1 MKIFGLTISRT
12 KAVPATAS
20 PVAENR
26 GGWYPL
32 IRESFTGAW
41 QQNVTVD
48 QNTVLS
54 YFAVYA
60 CMTLIAS
67 DIAKLRVKLV
77 EQDENGIWTE
87 TTSPSFSP
95 VLRKPNNYQNR
106 IQFWESYILSKLSRG
121 NVYVLKGR
129 DGRGIVNRLWVL
141 DPSRCTP
148 LVAEDGSVYYR
159 LNADNLSNLPEAV
172 VVPASEIIHDRMN
185 CLFHPLIGTS
195 PIYAAGVAATQG
207 LSIQNNSAWFFGNK
221 SQPGGILTAPGAISN
236 ETAERLKAAWE
247 TNYGGE
253 NAGRIAVVGDGLKYE
268 AMAMTA
274 QDSQLIE
281 QLKWT
286 ADVVCS
292 VFHVPPYKAGI
303 GAMPTYSN
311 VQSLNVEY
319 YAQCLQVHL
328 ESAELCLDEGL
339 GLDAAKDGGK
349 TLGTEFD
356 IENLLRMDSVTQMDV
371 LEKASGVLTIDE
383 KRKRLDLKPTEG
395 GGAVYLQQQNYS
407 LSALAKRDAGE
418 DPFGTAKPEP
428 ASQPDPAANDNANA
442 LQAAKALNVIFK
454 ELRNV

>member
-1 MKIFGLTISRT
+1 MKIFGLTIART
-12 KAVPATAS
+12 KAVPANAS

-77 EQDENGIWTE
+77 EQDTDGIWTE

-159 LNADNLSNLPEAV
+159 LNADNLSSLPEAV
-172 VVPASEIIHDRMN
+172 IVPASEIIHDRMN

-221 SQPGGILTAPGAISN
+221 SQPGGILTAPGSISN

-253 NAGRIAVVGDGLKYE
+253 NSGRIAVVGDGLKYE

-303 GAMPTYSN
+303 GAMPTFN
-311 VQSLNVEY
+311 NIQALNTEY
-319 YAQCLQVHL
+319 YSQCLQSHI
-328 ESAELCLDEGL
+328 EAAELCLDEGL
-339 GLDAAKDGGK
+339 GLSEAKEGGK
-349 TLGTEFD
+349 ILGTEFD
-356 IENLLRMDSVTQMDV
+356 LDGLLRMDSVTQMDV
-371 LEKASGVLTIDE
+371 LEKAKGKMTPNE
-383 KRKRLDLKPTEG
+383 QRKKLDLKPVAG
-395 GGAVYLQQQNYS
+395 GDTVYMQEQDHS
-407 LSALAKRDAGE
+407 LEALSKRDAGP
-418 DPFGTAKPEP
+418 DPFGTAKPETAAP
-428 ASQPDPAANDNANA
+428 VAPANDNAEE